1 MKRIEKGKFGNFNFF
16 YNLRCQIVNLVE
28 LQIKISQVQCSD
40 ETPALTVLQQGVPI
54 GGMER
59 PRKQNAKKKKNV
71 FNCCST
77 PKSFSLFWAKSA
89 LYFVLFLLAIGTQV
103 GYGRPLSLFF
113 NVQTSLFRDPLYHL
127 FTNECFCTATF

>member
-1 MKRIEKGKFGNFNFF
+1 MKSGKRIEKGKFGNFNFF
-16 YNLRCQIVNLVE
+16 YNLRYQIVTLVE

-89 LYFVLFLLAIGTQV
+89 LYFVLFLLAIGT
-103 GYGRPLSLFF
+103 
-113 NVQTSLFRDPLYHL
+113 
-127 FTNECFCTATF
+127 